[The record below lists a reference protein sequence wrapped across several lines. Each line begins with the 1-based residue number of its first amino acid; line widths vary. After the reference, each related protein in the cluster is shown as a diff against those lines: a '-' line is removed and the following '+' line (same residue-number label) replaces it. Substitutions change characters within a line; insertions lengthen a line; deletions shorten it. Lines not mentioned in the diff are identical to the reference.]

1 MALNEVKRQSKRTRT
16 VIDPTCTI
24 CHKVYNVEPIQ
35 LPLLLSC
42 LHSFCKKC
50 LLEHIDKEAKTVE
63 GKKHFHCPTCGQ
75 RTVIPS
81 NDEDASAGLPV
92 NLRLS
97 HFAEVTGFKKKLM
110 EGEVSCQNCDNKE
123 ASYFCENCRLF
134 ICETCNSDHQ
144 KWRELRTHEV
154 NDLESLK
161 RKEGHDS
168 LKIQHSPQKCREHKN
183 EEMRFYCLE
192 DQELVCRDCLMTT
205 HDGHKREYLEKV
217 AKSEQEDLKKVM
229 PDVTSAIGQLDEAIA
244 AGKKM
249 EKKMKASSKEALAR
263 IDGVCEDL
271 VKAVRVRQEIL
282 HERCKG
288 IDSGKEDVMRSQ
300 IHEFEKLKNVLT
312 FLDETTNDA
321 INNHTSEELLTVKKV
336 VKAQVT
342 RVLDNFSRFLLDLQE
357 NAIMNTSL
365 EFDSIIGSI
374 ESLGYFPGVPHLE
387 CCTIEG
393 LGVQEALVGKERVF
407 KVILR
412 DEKNKPLEGNV
423 LFQYELVNKDDT
435 DAPLPKVSI
444 TQSEEQNDGCAT
456 LSITVPNSGEY
467 QLKVKIRNA
476 PLVTTNPFRMWAH
489 PPRDYNEVN
498 PDTPVGTLPI
508 QNPASRGIA
517 IDYST
522 GLLYVSDYENH
533 TVMVL
538 QADGEVYKQI
548 GGNDNA
554 GGNLSNPWGVVVAN
568 DTLYVVSSNSHKVK
582 MYALSGDFIGEF
594 GENGSNPEQFANPRG
609 ITCDNEGH
617 LIIADYNNTR
627 ILILTMEGKAVSSIP
642 CSAKPVDVAVS
653 VNGSIHAAVEYS
665 NILVYTRSDS
675 GEWEESSYSLDG
687 NATGI
692 SIDCEGYKM
701 VTLNDNTMRIIV
713 PDSNNVVKTCPNVC
727 YGVARDSQGFIYVSH
742 ANMGEILKY

>member
-1 MALNEVKRQSKRTRT
+1 MASNEVKPRQRNRART
-16 VIDPTCTI
+16 VIDPLCTI
-24 CHKVYNVEPIQ
+24 CHKVYSEPLQ
-35 LPLLLSC
+35 LPFLLSC

-50 LLEHIDKEAKTVE
+50 LLKHIDKEAKTVE
-63 GKKHFHCPTCGQ
+63 GNKHFNCPTCGQ
-75 RTVIPS
+75 RTVVPS

-97 HFAEVTGFKKKLM
+97 HFAEVTSYNKKM
-110 EGEVSCQNCDNKE
+110 EGKVPCENCPNKG
-123 ASYFCENCRLF
+123 ASYFCENCCMF
-134 ICETCNSDHQ
+134 ICDACNTDHQ
-144 KWRELRTHEV
+144 RWRELRTHEV
-154 NDLESLK
+154 IELEPLK
-161 RKEGHDS
+161 KKEGHS
-168 LKIQHSPQKCREHKN
+168 LKIKHPPQKCRDHRN
-183 EEMRFYCLE
+183 EEMRFYCLD
-192 DQELVCRDCLMTT
+192 DQVLVCRDCLMTT
-205 HDGHKREYLEKV
+205 HDGHKREYIEKV

-229 PDVTSAIGQLDEAIA
+229 PDITSAIGQLDEVIA

-249 EKKMKASSKEALAR
+249 EKKMKASSKEALTR

-300 IHEFEKLKNVLT
+300 IHEFEKLKNVLM

-321 INNHTSEELLTVKKV
+321 INNHTPEELLTVKKV

-357 NAIMNTSL
+357 NEIMNTSL
-365 EFDSIIGSI
+365 EVDSIIGSI

-423 LFQYELVNKDDT
+423 LFQYELVNKDDA

-444 TQSEEQNDGCAT
+444 TQSEKQNDGCAT
-456 LSITVPNSGEY
+456 LSVTVLNSGEY

-476 PLVTTNPFRMWAH
+476 PLVITNPFRMWAH

-498 PDTPVGTLPI
+498 PDAPIATLPV
-508 QNPASRGIA
+508 QKPASRGIA

-522 GLLYVSDYENH
+522 GLLYVSDYDNH

-568 DTLYVVSSNSHKVK
+568 DTLYIVSCNSHKVK

-594 GENGSNPEQFANPRG
+594 GENGSGPEQFAYPRG
-609 ITCDNEGH
+609 IACDNEGH
-617 LIIADYNNTR
+617 LFIADYSNTR
-627 ILILTMEGKAVSSIP
+627 ILILTMEGKAVSSIN
-642 CSAKPVDVAVS
+642 CRAKPVDVALYQC
-653 VNGSIHAAVEYS
+653 I
-665 NILVYTRSDS
+665 R
-675 GEWEESSYSLDG
+675 
-687 NATGI
+687 
-692 SIDCEGYKM
+692 
-701 VTLNDNTMRIIV
+701 
-713 PDSNNVVKTCPNVC
+713 
-727 YGVARDSQGFIYVSH
+727 
-742 ANMGEILKY
+742 